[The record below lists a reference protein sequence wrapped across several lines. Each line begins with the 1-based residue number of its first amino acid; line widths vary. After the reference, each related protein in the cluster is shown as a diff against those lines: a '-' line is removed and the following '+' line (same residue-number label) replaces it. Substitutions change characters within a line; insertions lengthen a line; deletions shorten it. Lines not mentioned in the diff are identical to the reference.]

1 MNIVGRIERR
11 SKREEMKEKKW
22 SRKIELTLMT
32 MGGQNQKKEV
42 VACDDDVL
50 ASPRDVF
57 GVPISGTDSDSTG
70 SSNYGGGPGSPGL
83 GQNQAAQAQSQQ
95 WRAMIDVLRFKSVRR
110 FSTIPL
116 LAASYEISRKSLRN
130 KLARIRPANEDDD
143 FDGGINIDGISTKPS
158 WRNFSYADLAVA
170 TDDFSPGMNQR
181 ETKHALLFFCFL
193 FSTCALLIS

>member
-1 MNIVGRIERR
+1 MERLERR
-11 SKREEMKEKKW
+11 SKKEEVKEKKK
-22 SRKIELTLMT
+22 SRKFELTLML
-32 MGGQNQKKEV
+32 GGQNQKKEV
-42 VACDDDVL
+42 VDDDDVSV
-50 ASPRDVF
+50 SPRDVF

>member
-1 MNIVGRIERR
+1 MERLERR
-11 SKREEMKEKKW
+11 SKKEEVKEKKK
-22 SRKIELTLMT
+22 SRKFELTLML
-32 MGGQNQKKEV
+32 GGQNQKKEV
-42 VACDDDVL
+42 VDDDDVSV
-50 ASPRDVF
+50 SPRDVF

-130 KLARIRPANEDDD
+130 KLARILPANEEDDD
-143 FDGGINIDGISTKPS
+143 LNLGIDIDDISTKPS
-158 WRNFSYADLAVA
+158 WRNFSYADLAAA
-170 TDDFSPGMNQR
+170 TDDFSPGTNQD
-181 ETKHALLFFCFL
+181 ETQHTPVLVINIFF
-193 FSTCALLIS
+193 

>member
-1 MNIVGRIERR
+1 MERLERR
-11 SKREEMKEKKW
+11 SKKEEVKEKKK
-22 SRKIELTLMT
+22 SRKFELTLML
-32 MGGQNQKKEV
+32 GGQNQKKEV
-42 VACDDDVL
+42 VDDDDVSV
-50 ASPRDVF
+50 SPRDVF
-57 GVPISGTDSDSTG
+57 GVPILGMDSDSTG
-70 SSNYGGGPGSPGL
+70 SSNYGGPGSPGL
-83 GQNQAAQAQSQQ
+83 GQKHSQQ

>member
-1 MNIVGRIERR
+1 MERIERR

-57 GVPISGTDSDSTG
+57 GVPILGMDSDSTG
-70 SSNYGGGPGSPGL
+70 SSNYGGPGSPGL
-83 GQNQAAQAQSQQ
+83 GQKHSQQ

-130 KLARIRPANEDDD
+130 KLARILPANEEDDD
-143 FDGGINIDGISTKPS
+143 LNLGIDIDDISTKPS
-158 WRNFSYADLAVA
+158 WRNFSYADLAAA
-170 TDDFSPGMNQR
+170 TDDFSPGTNQD
-181 ETKHALLFFCFL
+181 ETQHTPVLVINIFF
-193 FSTCALLIS
+193 